1 MAAASAVLQVPDRA
15 RRARDALR
23 QGSLTRRAGAAAGA
37 AALLALA
44 IGIVIGVE
52 GPGSSRGASTPSSSA
67 AAATVQRRDLI
78 ATDTQAGTLSY
89 ADPQTVYNRLSGTI
103 TELPAIGT
111 VIKAGQTLYKVD
123 NSPVVLFNG
132 TVPAYRDLSTSVSSG
147 PDVRELNQ
155 NLVSLGFADGQITV
169 NDTWQAGTTAAVER
183 WQASVGETQTGTV
196 TLGQVVFLP
205 GPQRIATVDSV
216 LGSTGGGAA
225 SSTTGTS
232 SGTASGASL
241 TVAAPRTEFVSL
253 TTGSTVPSSPT
264 TESATKCRNSSGQN
278 STPPSQP
285 GCPNPSS
292 GSGGRP
298 GGGRSKKG
306 NSAKNLQLQAL
317 LALLK
322 AETTALRSSRSSAGG
337 SSAATGGR
345 GSSGAAGGGAGG
357 GTGSGASSSSS
368 GASGAGSAQPILG
381 TTSTHLV
388 VSVQLD
394 ATKQSEAVVGEAV
407 TVQMPDGSIADGRIT
422 EVSPVAQTTSST
434 SSSTGGGASSSASS
448 TIPVTIALKGRT
460 PASGVDQA
468 AVSINFQQQKATN
481 VLSVPVAALLATAGG
496 GYAVQ
501 EAQAPHRL
509 IPVTPGLFAAGYVQ
523 ISGTNIYQGLQ
534 VTDSQG

>member
-1 MAAASAVLQVPDRA
+1 VAAASAVLQVPDRVRQA
-15 RRARDALR
+15 RYALR

-78 ATDTQAGTLSY
+78 ATDTQSGTLSY

-123 NSPVVLFNG
+123 NSPVVLLNG
-132 TVPAYRDLSTSVSSG
+132 AVPAYRDLSTSVSSG

-155 NLVSLGFADGQITV
+155 NLVSLGFADGQIAV

-278 STPPSQP
+278 STPPSRP

-298 GGGRSKKG
+298 GGGRSKG
-306 NSAKNLQLQAL
+306 GSSAKNVQLQAL

-322 AETTALRSSRSSAGG
+322 AETAALRSSHSSAGG
-337 SSAATGGR
+337 SSAAPGGK
-345 GSSGAAGGGAGG
+345 GSSGSAGAGAGG

-394 ATKQSEAVVGEAV
+394 ATKQSEAVVGEPV

-523 ISGTNIYQGLQ
+523 ISGTNIHQGLQ